1 MPKSK
6 NIFIKNS
13 RTSQGVQS
21 KSNLNRNHEM
31 MTHDKPCLKRP
42 PERNHQF
49 PLDKLLSERKFTA
62 SSSIISFSASTS
74 SVVAPRIRR
83 DLPVTQTPT
92 HAKPQKLGTQKNRM
106 PNIEQVAILL
116 LYLSDL
122 WKFLMLKGKNMET
135 EFLPKL
141 RCR

>member
-1 MPKSK
+1 
-6 NIFIKNS
+6 
-13 RTSQGVQS
+13 
-21 KSNLNRNHEM
+21 